1 MRLSI
6 FGAAFMLICVVAL
19 VPVHADQPFIK
30 DFGCYKDSAWQAHCR
45 VVIGIAG
52 LNGPT
57 AVNVVMTE
65 YVDGRVW
72 NSHTFAYVTN
82 TWAYTA
88 IDIFGLNGLSLG
100 EHQIYAIANVQMNS
114 GIPSPPILLS
124 GQSPTT
130 TISVG

>member
-6 FGAAFMLICVVAL
+6 FGIALMLICVVAL
-19 VPVHADQPFIK
+19 VPVRADQPFIK

-45 VVIGIAG
+45 VVIVVAG
-52 LNGPT
+52 LNALT
-57 AVNVVMTE
+57 AMNVVLIE

-72 NSHTFAYVTN
+72 NSHAFAYVTN

-88 IDIFGLNGLSLG
+88 IDTFSLNGLSLG
-100 EHQIYAIANVQMNS
+100 EHQIFAVANVKMTS
-114 GIPSPPILLS
+114 GILSPPVLFS
-124 GQSPTT
+124 GQSPTA